1 MEELI
6 AKRYIKALKQS
17 SDAQAM
23 QNMTVI
29 FSALAESF
37 NDSKFMEIINNPMV
51 SKEQKSEILLAAVK
65 PAESET
71 INSLM
76 KLLVEKNRT
85 SIIPALAEGMRKDTA
100 NASKTYAGVVYSDS
114 DLDAKVIEDL
124 SSGLSKKFDSNITL
138 NFIKDDFNGIKVDV
152 EDLGV
157 EINFSKTRI
166 NNQII
171 EHIVKA
177 I

>member
-6 AKRYIKALKQS
+6 AKRYIKAIKSS
-17 SDAQAM
+17 SDIATLT
-23 QNMTVI
+23 NMSEI
-29 FSALAESF
+29 FSAIAESF
-37 NDSKFMEIINNPMV
+37 DNDKFIQIINNPNI
-51 SKEQKSEILLAAVK
+51 SQNQKSEILLDAVK
-65 PAESET
+65 SV
-71 INSLM
+71 NSNEVNNLI
-76 KLLVEKNRT
+76 KLLGEHNRLN
-85 SIIPALAEGMRKDTA
+85 IIPALAEVMRKDLADT
-100 NASKTYAGVVYSDS
+100 SKTYAGVVYSDS
-114 DLDAKVIEDL
+114 DIDAKTIQNL
-124 SSGLSKKFDSNITL
+124 SDGLGKKFSSNISL
-138 NFIKDDFNGIKVDV
+138 KFIKNDFNGIKVDV